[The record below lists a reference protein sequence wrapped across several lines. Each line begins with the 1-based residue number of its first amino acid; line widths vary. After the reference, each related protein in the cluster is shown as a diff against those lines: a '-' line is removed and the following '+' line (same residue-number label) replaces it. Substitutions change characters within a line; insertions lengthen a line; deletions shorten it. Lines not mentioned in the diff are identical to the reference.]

1 MGANFLKI
9 IPPRWQRLISGMI
22 PLWIC
27 LALLFVATGY
37 PLIILLLQSVFP
49 EFLGGQWHG
58 FMDAY
63 QRMVKTPDILSML
76 GNSLAWAGSVTV
88 VSWIFGI
95 PCGYLLGR
103 TDFNGKMLAR
113 LTLLVPIMTPPYILA
128 LSYILI
134 MQEGGFGDI
143 FVTTIPTNLRAAFFS
158 FWGVTLVMALSSY
171 GYVALA
177 VEASLRSLPSRLEDA
192 AAILGADWRARAR
205 YILLP
210 LLLPAIL
217 NSGLLVFLE
226 SLSNFGV
233 PAVLGTRSN
242 LPLLPAEI
250 FYLVTSWPIDLPL
263 ATSLSSLLCLF
274 ALVSLYTSR
283 WITSRRGQAS
293 FRPSANK
300 MQKLRPA
307 GKVMAWLLFG
317 VLFVFA
323 AALPYA
329 AMILTSLADRWGEGF
344 PGLTARHY
352 ASLLTPGSRGLQ
364 ALFTSLGLSL
374 AAATICIFLGGYLA
388 YVNTRSQGI
397 LQKVL
402 DGLALLP
409 RVIPK
414 IVMAVALILAWN
426 APWVK
431 LDIYN
436 TVWMLLLAYVVIY
449 ITDALNYAN
458 ANMKTVSPNLENA
471 AAILG
476 ASRLAI
482 FWKVVIP
489 QLRPGL
495 IAAWLTTFIVCMREL
510 VASILL
516 LPPGVDTTATFIF
529 NQFEQG
535 DISSAMAMATIT
547 ILLSTLVL
555 IAFQLK
561 QRSLN

>member
-1 MGANFLKI
+1 MLRRRLLRLLSGKLPLLLCAAFFL
-9 IPPRWQRLISGMI
+9 
-22 PLWIC
+22 
-27 LALLFVATGY
+27 AATGY
-37 PLIILLLQSVFP
+37 PLVLLLLQSIFP
-49 EFLGGQWHG
+49 EFLGGRWDG
-58 FMDAY
+58 FLDPY
-63 QRMVKTPDILSML
+63 RRMFATPDIVRML
-76 GNSLAWAGSVTV
+76 WNSLAWAGSVTV

-95 PCGYLLGR
+95 PCGYLLAR
-103 TDFNGKMLAR
+103 TDLPGKLWAR
-113 LTLLVPIMTPPYILA
+113 LTLLVPIMTPPYIAA

-134 MQEGGFGDI
+134 MQEGGFADI
-143 FVTTIPTNLRAAFFS
+143 VFGGLPGGARSLFFS

-192 AAILGADWRARAR
+192 AAILGADWRARASH
-205 YILLP
+205 ILLP

-226 SLSNFGV
+226 ALSNFGV

-250 FYLVTSWPIDLPL
+250 FYLVTSWPVDLPL

-274 ALVSLYTSR
+274 ALISLYASR
-283 WITSRRGQAS
+283 WLGARGGKAVYRPGVSRLVR
-293 FRPSANK
+293 
-300 MQKLRPA
+300 LRRWWTVA
-307 GKVMAWLLFG
+307 GWGLFG
-317 VLFVFA
+317 GLFFA
-323 AALPYA
+323 AALLPYM
-329 AMILTSLADRWGEGF
+329 AMVLTSLADRWGEGL
-344 PGLTARHY
+344 PRLTLRHY
-352 ASLLTPGSRGLQ
+352 GALFEPGSRGMG
-364 ALFTSLGLSL
+364 ALATSTGLSF
-374 AAATICIFLGGYLA
+374 AAATTCVFLGGYAA
-388 YVNTRSQGI
+388 YVSIRAEGP

-409 RVIPK
+409 RVLPK

-426 APWVK
+426 APWVRI
-431 LDIYN
+431 DIYN

-458 ANMKTVSPNLENA
+458 ASLRSVSERLENA

-476 ASRLAI
+476 ASRLTV
-482 FWKVVIP
+482 FRRVVLP
-489 QLRPGL
+489 QLRPAL
-495 IAAWLTTFIVCMREL
+495 VAAWLTTFIVCMREL

-535 DISSAMAMATIT
+535 DISAAMAMATVT
-547 ILLSTLVL
+547 ILVSSAVL
-555 IAFQLK
+555 IAFQLRQSEHGRGLPAK
-561 QRSLN
+561 